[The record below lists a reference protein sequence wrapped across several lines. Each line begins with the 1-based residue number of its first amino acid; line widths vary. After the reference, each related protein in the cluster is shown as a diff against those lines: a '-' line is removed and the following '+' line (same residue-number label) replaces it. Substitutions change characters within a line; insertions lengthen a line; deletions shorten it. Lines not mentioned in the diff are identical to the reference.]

1 MCLFMRENV
10 CQSWKQTIKTI
21 SFYNIKWNPSMRQIF
36 PFLPSAFMQVFF
48 LQFSLKYCDVFV
60 LFYLVNIKILRLG
73 LCTFVLFCNIVVLN
87 TLPMY
92 WCNKWQSIT
101 LLKKWLEKSRTISI
115 EIWIRTSCTLQ
126 WNIRHFTDP
135 PESKLCL
142 VVLDDKLICFLHFSS
157 FCSFFIW
164 WSLIV
169 LQINKSIVG
178 RATIVRVVTCF
189 NWHINENSSSAWF
202 TTWFHFGS
210 IELDP
215 FDK

>member
-1 MCLFMRENV
+1 MFVTHTYSSDNFYTCTESIFMCLFMRENV

-21 SFYNIKWNPSMRQIF
+21 SFYIIKWNPSMRQIF
-36 PFLPSAFMQVFF
+36 HFLPSAFMQVFF
-48 LQFSLKYCDVFV
+48 FLQFSLIHCDVFV

-73 LCTFVLFCNIVVLN
+73 LCTFVLFCNIVVLD

-101 LLKKWLEKSRTISI
+101 LLKMWLEKSRTISI

-157 FCSFFIW
+157 FCSFF
-164 WSLIV
+164 SIV
-169 LQINKSIVG
+169 SDRPANQQINCRPSDNCPSRYV
-178 RATIVRVVTCF
+178 F
-189 NWHINENSSSAWF
+189 
-202 TTWFHFGS
+202 
-210 IELDP
+210 
-215 FDK
+215 